1 VPYFHVAVPTREL
14 ELVNDRKTTTLRPR
28 RAAPVREGLLPAPD
42 EDVWGIRQPPSR
54 PPEVDWSP
62 RRDRY
67 RRRRRI
73 VKWIALVLAV
83 ALVAAAAVFAY
94 GLRYTNQL
102 LDKGHTEVGGLTR
115 AGAGQPFNVLLVG
128 SDSREGLSEADRK
141 RLAVGEAGGQR
152 TDTIIVLHVSP
163 RNRKA
168 AMISIPRD
176 LKVTINGRTAKVN
189 AAFAGG
195 PELMVRTVQQVTG
208 LPIHH
213 YVEINFAAFAKVVD
227 AVGGVRVCNPTNKD
241 WNDRYANLHL
251 PANTCRIASGAG
263 ALAFVRARHIDSDF
277 GRIGRQQAFI
287 RALMAKIA
295 NKGNLINVPKI
306 LGIANIV
313 SGNVTTDQNF
323 SVGTALKVAKRMG
336 SLSSDEVDMRTFP
349 SYPDGISFVQA
360 APEAPILMKALRE
373 DAAVLPP
380 VGLADQKGPTLRG
393 TRLWVLNGGGPRGA
407 AQRAADGLEAYGLN
421 VVKVANAQS
430 PTGDA
435 SYLFYPT
442 KRAKEAQLLGALLG
456 PQVQVVR
463 APSAS
468 TAAVKRILVLTVG
481 ANFQPVGPPGFVPS
495 TPTTAP

>member
-1 VPYFHVAVPTREL
+1 
-14 ELVNDRKTTTLRPR
+14 VNDRRTTTLRPR
-28 RAAPVREGLLPAPD
+28 RAAPVREDLLPAPD
-42 EDVWGIRQPPSR
+42 EDVWGIRQPPSH

-62 RRDRY
+62 RRDRH

-73 VKWIALVLAV
+73 VKWTALVLAV
-83 ALVAAAAVFAY
+83 ALLVAGAVFFY

-102 LDKGHTEVGGLTR
+102 LDKGRTQVGGLTQ
-115 AGAGQPFNVLLVG
+115 AGAGQPFNILLVG
-128 SDSREGLSEADRK
+128 SDSREGLSETERK

-189 AAFAGG
+189 SAYGGG

-241 WNDRYANLHL
+241 WDDRFANLHL

-263 ALAFVRARHIDSDF
+263 ALAYVRARHIDSDF
-277 GRIGRQQAFI
+277 GRIGRQQAFM

-306 LGIANIV
+306 VSIANIV

-323 SVGTALKVAKRMG
+323 SAGTALNVLKRMR
-336 SLSSDEVDMRTFP
+336 SLSSNEVDMRVFP

-373 DAAVLPP
+373 DATVLPP

-393 TRLWVLNGGGPRGA
+393 TRLWVLNGGGPPGA
-407 AQRAADGLEAYGLN
+407 ARRAKEGLEAYGLN
-421 VVKVANAQS
+421 VVNVAKASS
-430 PTGDA
+430 PTGNA
-435 SYLFYPT
+435 SILFYPT
-442 KRAKEAQLLGALLG
+442 RRAKEAQLLGALLG
-456 PQVQVVR
+456 PQVQVVL

-468 TAAVKRILVLTVG
+468 TAAVKGVLVLTVG
-481 ANFQPVGPPGFVPS
+481 SNFRPVGPPGFAPG
-495 TPTTAP
+495 TPTSAP

>member
-1 VPYFHVAVPTREL
+1 
-14 ELVNDRKTTTLRPR
+14 VNDRRTTTLRPR
-28 RAAPVREGLLPAPD
+28 RAAPVREDLLPAPD
-42 EDVWGIRQPPSR
+42 EDSWGIRQPPH
-54 PPEVDWSP
+54 PPEVVWSP

-73 VKWIALVLAV
+73 LKWIALVLV
-83 ALVAAAAVFAY
+83 IALVAAGAIFLY

-102 LDKGHTEVGGLTR
+102 LDKGRTEVGGLTQ

-128 SDSREGLSEADRK
+128 SDSREGLSEAERK
-141 RLAVGEAGGQR
+141 RLAVGEAGGRR

-189 AAFAGG
+189 AAFACG

-241 WNDRYANLHL
+241 WDDRFANLHL

-263 ALAFVRARHIDSDF
+263 ALAYVRARHIDSDF

-306 LGIANIV
+306 LSIANIV

-336 SLSSDEVDMRTFP
+336 SLSSNEVDMRTFP

-373 DAAVLPP
+373 DAPVLPP

-393 TRLWVLNGGGPRGA
+393 TRMWVLNGSGPPLIPGA
-407 AQRAADGLEAYGLN
+407 AKRAAEGLEAYGLN
-421 VVKVANAQS
+421 VVKKDNASS
-430 PTGDA
+430 PTGNE
-435 SYLFYPT
+435 SFLFYPT

-456 PQVQVVR
+456 PQVHVVL

-468 TAAVKRILVLTVG
+468 TAAVKGILVLTVG
-481 ANFQPVGPPGFVPS
+481 SNFQPVGPPGFVPS
-495 TPTTAP
+495 TPTGTP

>member
-1 VPYFHVAVPTREL
+1 
-14 ELVNDRKTTTLRPR
+14 VNDRRTSTLRPR
-28 RAAPVREGLLPAPD
+28 RAAPVREDLLPAPD
-42 EDVWGIRQPPSR
+42 EDSWGIRQPPQ
-54 PPEVDWSP
+54 PPEVVWSP

-67 RRRRRI
+67 RRRRR
-73 VKWIALVLAV
+73 VLKWIALVLVV
-83 ALVAAAAVFAY
+83 ALVAAGAIFLY

-102 LDKGHTEVGGLTR
+102 LDKGRTEVGGLTQ

-128 SDSREGLSEADRK
+128 SDSREGLSEAERK
-141 RLAVGEAGGQR
+141 RLAVGEAGGRR

-189 AAFAGG
+189 SAFAGG

-241 WNDRYANLHL
+241 WDDRFANLHL

-263 ALAFVRARHIDSDF
+263 ALAYVRARHIDSDF

-306 LGIANIV
+306 LSIANIV

-336 SLSSDEVDMRTFP
+336 SLSSNEVDMRTFP

-393 TRLWVLNGGGPRGA
+393 TRLWVLNGGGPRGVA
-407 AQRAADGLEAYGLN
+407 RRAADGLEAYGLN
-421 VVKVANAQS
+421 VVKVDNAKS
-430 PTGDA
+430 PTGNR
-435 SYLFYPT
+435 SILFYPT

-456 PQVQVVR
+456 PQVQVVL

-468 TAAVKRILVLTVG
+468 TAAVKGVLVLTVG
-481 ANFQPVGPPGFVPS
+481 SNFQPVGPPGFVPS
-495 TPTTAP
+495 TPTSTP

>member
-1 VPYFHVAVPTREL
+1 
-14 ELVNDRKTTTLRPR
+14 VNDRRTTTLRPR
-28 RAAPVREGLLPAPD
+28 RAAPVREDLLPAPD
-42 EDVWGIRQPPSR
+42 EDSWGIRQPPPH
-54 PPEVDWSP
+54 PPEVVWSP

-73 VKWIALVLAV
+73 LKWIALVLVV
-83 ALVAAAAVFAY
+83 ALVAAGAMFLY

-102 LDKGHTEVGGLTR
+102 LDKGRTEVGGLTQ

-128 SDSREGLSEADRK
+128 SDSREGLSEAERK
-141 RLAVGEAGGQR
+141 RLAVGEAGGRR

-163 RNRKA
+163 RNGKA

-176 LKVTINGRTAKVN
+176 LKVTIEGRTAKVN
-189 AAFAGG
+189 SAFAGG
-195 PELMVRTVQQVTG
+195 PELMVQTVQQVTG

-263 ALAFVRARHIDSDF
+263 ALAYVRARHIDSDF

-295 NKGNLINVPKI
+295 NKGNLINIPKI
-306 LGIANIV
+306 VGIANIV

-323 SVGTALKVAKRMG
+323 SVGTALKVARRMG
-336 SLSSDEVDMRTFP
+336 SLSSNEVDMRTFP
-349 SYPDGISFVQA
+349 SYPDGVSFVQA

-373 DAAVLPP
+373 DASVLPP
-380 VGLADQKGPTLRG
+380 VGLSDQNGPTLRG
-393 TRLWVLNGGGPRGA
+393 TRLWVLNGSRTPGA
-407 AQRAADGLEAYGLN
+407 AWRAAEGLEAYGMN
-421 VVKVANAQS
+421 VVNVANALS
-430 PTGDA
+430 PTGNA

-456 PQVQVVR
+456 PQVQVVQ

-468 TAAVKRILVLTVG
+468 TAAVKGILVLTVG